1 MNRVDCILNYLQP
14 NHKVLHVGCCGD
26 DHSFE
31 QEWKAGTA
39 LHKYLHDLLGDNLI
53 GVDINEKRV
62 RELNDKGMKALVGDA
77 HNLPKSIGKFD
88 VIVAGEVI
96 EHLENPGL
104 FLRSARQLLREGSR
118 LILTTPNVLGVLFW
132 LRHGVLKKKEPWPE
146 HVCYFTPTAITQ
158 LLEREGFSNIALH
171 HCNYSR
177 VPRFF
182 ENVTLHP
189 CTYSLVPRFFVKKF
203 LYRFWPHF
211 QNTLVVICE

>member
-1 MNRVDCILNYLQP
+1 MNRIDCILNYLQP

-26 DHSFE
+26 DDGFV
-31 QEWKAGTA
+31 QEWKAGNP

-62 RELNDKGMKALVGDA
+62 QELNDKGMKALVGDA
-77 HNLPKSIGKFD
+77 QNLPKSIGKFD

-104 FLRSARQLLREGSR
+104 FLRSARQLLREGGQAPR
-118 LILTTPNVLGVLFW
+118 LILTTPNVLGVLFY
-132 LRHGVLKKKEPWPE
+132 LRHGVLKKKEPYPE

-158 LLEREGFSNIALH
+158 LLEREGFSNITLH
-171 HCNYSR
+171 HCNYS
-177 VPRFF
+177 
-182 ENVTLHP
+182 
-189 CTYSLVPRFFVKKF
+189 LVPQFFVKKF
-203 LYRFWPHF
+203 LYRFLPHF